1 MAAVGGWCVVR
12 VKDAW
17 TLCRPIG
24 QVNVRMWRV
33 FDLHFRLLN
42 TWFGLVA
49 VLEEINERVQW
60 LEEMEALGEGKKHR
74 ATIQLQI
81 AEKLN
86 ELKRLDRAK
95 SQENEI

>member
-1 MAAVGGWCVVR
+1 MCHR
-12 VKDAW
+12 IE
-17 TLCRPIG
+17 P
-24 QVNVRMWRV
+24 VNVSDTHM
-33 FDLHFRLLN
+33 DLS
-42 TWFGLVA
+42 FGAGGHKVYVSFL

-60 LEEMEALGEGKKHR
+60 IEEMEALGEGKKHR

-86 ELKRLDRAK
+86 ELKRLERNK